1 MKSVKSETIRSFL
14 AIELDEELVRKIID
28 VQKEFKKT
36 NANIKYVPSENM
48 HFTLKFFGNIDMDMV
63 EDIASAVEKVIKNY
77 SSFDLNIK
85 NCGCFPNKNVIK
97 VLWLGLEE
105 GSPIANLQKDLDRE
119 FKKLGFKKEKNFIS
133 HLTIGRV
140 KSPKNK
146 KDIRN
151 TIEKLEDIEI
161 GQFTVS
167 KICLKKST
175 LTSQGPIYENI
186 KVFDLDWFAFF
197 KFFTLV
203 FYFFYFF

>member
-1 MKSVKSETIRSFL
+1 MRVNESKTIRSFL
-14 AIELDEELVRKIID
+14 AIELDNDLVPGILD

-36 NANIKYVPSENM
+36 NANVKYVPEENM
-48 HFTLKFFGNIDMDMV
+48 HFTLKFFGNIDEEMV
-63 EDIASAVEKVIKNY
+63 DDIALAVEKVIKNY

-85 NCGCFPNKNVIK
+85 NCGCFPNKKVIK

-105 GSPIANLQKDLDRE
+105 GSPIKNLQKDLDKE

-146 KDIRN
+146 KEIRE
-151 TIEKLEDIEI
+151 TIEKLENIEI
-161 GQFTVS
+161 GQMSVS

-175 LTSQGPIYENI
+175 LTPQGPIYQNI
-186 KVFDLDWFAFF
+186 KVFDLD
-197 KFFTLV
+197 
-203 FYFFYFF
+203 

>member
-1 MKSVKSETIRSFL
+1 MKVKETKTVRSFL
-14 AIELDEELVRKIID
+14 AIELKEDLVPKILD

-48 HFTLKFFGNIDMDMV
+48 HFTLKFFGNIDEDMID
-63 EDIASAVEKVIKNY
+63 DISDSVEKVIKNY

-105 GSPIANLQKDLDRE
+105 GSPIKSLQKDLDME
-119 FKKLGFKKEKNFIS
+119 FKKLGFKKERNFIS

-146 KDIRN
+146 KEIKS
-151 TIEKLEDIEI
+151 TIEELENIEI
-161 GQFTVS
+161 GQMIVY

-175 LTSQGPIYENI
+175 LTPQGPIYEDI
-186 KVFDLDWFAFF
+186 KVFELD
-197 KFFTLV
+197 
-203 FYFFYFF
+203 

>member
-1 MKSVKSETIRSFL
+1 MRVNESKTIRSFL
-14 AIELDEELVRKIID
+14 AIELDNDLVPGILD

-36 NANIKYVPSENM
+36 NANVKYVPEENM
-48 HFTLKFFGNIDMDMV
+48 HFTLKFFGNIDEEMV
-63 EDIASAVEKVIKNY
+63 DDIALAVEKVIKNY

-85 NCGCFPNKNVIK
+85 NCGCFPNKKVIK

-105 GSPIANLQKDLDRE
+105 GSPIKNLQKDLDKE

-146 KDIRN
+146 KEIRE
-151 TIEKLEDIEI
+151 TIEKLENIEI
-161 GQFTVS
+161 GQMSVS

-175 LTSQGPIYENI
+175 LTPQGPIYENI
-186 KVFDLDWFAFF
+186 KVFDLD
-197 KFFTLV
+197 
-203 FYFFYFF
+203 